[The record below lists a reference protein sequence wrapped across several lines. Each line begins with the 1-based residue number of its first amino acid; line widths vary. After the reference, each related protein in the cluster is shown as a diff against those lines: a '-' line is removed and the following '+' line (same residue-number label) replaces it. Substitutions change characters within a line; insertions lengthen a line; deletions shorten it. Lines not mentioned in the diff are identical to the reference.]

1 MDFIDKIKT
10 LYALDKTKNFGFIE
24 SEIQALEIK
33 ENIVLPTILKDYYLT
48 LGKNSKINNTFNCL
62 LKPSNQVGF
71 SDDRHLVFYEENQST
86 VFWGIR
92 EADLS
97 KENPAVYGNFDAQ
110 NLSEEWFLDNAN
122 TADFLLSMAF
132 WNGVMGGLKY
142 CAIANEESICE
153 ETLVEINKNWK
164 KIEKITNQ
172 DIQFFTNDYT
182 EIIAL
187 TNNVK
192 QEINGLYIG
201 SNNKKKYLNI
211 INQLKISWD
220 YRADED

>member
-10 LYALDKTKNFGFIE
+10 LYSLNKTKNFGFKE
-24 SEIQALEIK
+24 TEIHALEVK
-33 ENIVLPTILKDYYLT
+33 ENIVLPSILREYYLT
-48 LGKNSKINNTFNCL
+48 LGKNPKINQTFNCL
-62 LKPSNQVGF
+62 LKPSSQVGF
-71 SDDRHLVFYEENQST
+71 SDDRHLVFYEENQSA

-97 KENPAVYGNFDAQ
+97 KENPSVYGNLDAQ

-122 TADFLLSMAF
+122 TADFLLSMAL

-142 CAIANEESICE
+142 SAIANEDSFCE
-153 ETLVEINKNWK
+153 ETFAIINNNWK
-164 KIEKITNQ
+164 EIRKITNQ
-172 DIQFFTNDYT
+172 DLRFFTNDYT

-187 TNNVK
+187 TNNVN
-192 QEINGLYIG
+192 QEINGLYIA
-201 SNNKKKYLNI
+201 SNDKKKYLNI